1 MVSYPSFYRKD
12 TATEPMELDLFCMTV
27 SSATA
32 FDYIHQRIL
41 DMDKY
46 VIGINKRQQKAKE
59 KAAQAAQ
66 EAQG

>member
-1 MVSYPSFYRKD
+1 MSYPSSLKKD

-32 FDYIHQRIL
+32 HDYIHQRMV

-46 VIGINKRQQKAKE
+46 VFGINKRQQKAKE

-66 EAQG
+66 GAQG